1 MKSYKDIVL
10 PLRVNHYLH
19 GDKPCVVTV
28 IPNEGKIFSP
38 KKPQKFVMTILK
50 DNKLYFH
57 RISNIFHDYLPE
69 EDFRLSLDKVKAY
82 TIENVNKLV
91 YKYTL
96 STKEGLFFQ
105 FEVMHGTKV
114 TYETDHNIE
123 SIKSMMRSMGIKEE
137 KLDL

>member
-10 PLRVNHYLH
+10 PLRVNHFLH

-57 RISNIFHDYLPE
+57 RISIYSMITFLKKTLDYLLI
-69 EDFRLSLDKVKAY
+69 R
-82 TIENVNKLV
+82 
-91 YKYTL
+91 
-96 STKEGLFFQ
+96 
-105 FEVMHGTKV
+105 
-114 TYETDHNIE
+114 
-123 SIKSMMRSMGIKEE
+123 
-137 KLDL
+137 